1 MSKDRDDLIAALKRI
16 AGRKMTPEEM
26 AVQRRDYVISE
37 MGWGSDKDEAAYSAA
52 LASGDKEALRQ
63 LEVEAEERMARAE
76 KLYDKLFGGAS

>member
-1 MSKDRDDLIAALKRI
+1 MTEDRTELLAALKRAAAI
-16 AGRKMTPEEM
+16 RMTAEEK
-26 AVQRRDYVISE
+26 AAQRRAYVISE
-37 MGWGSDKDEAAYSAA
+37 AGWGSDKDEAAYSAA